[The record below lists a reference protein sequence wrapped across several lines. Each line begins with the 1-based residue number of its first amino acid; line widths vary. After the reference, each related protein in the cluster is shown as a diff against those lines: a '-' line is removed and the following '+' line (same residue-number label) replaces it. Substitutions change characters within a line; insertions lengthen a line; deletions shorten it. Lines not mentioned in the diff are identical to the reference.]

1 MIERRQSIRVECEL
15 PSSCR
20 NMDPHFPPKVLNVVV
35 KNISRGG
42 VRIRL
47 NEFIP
52 IQCHLHFYLQL
63 PNQDTIEIQIAP
75 AWVVELP
82 HLGVYEMG
90 ARFVD
95 MSSDQEDAIQGF
107 QYRSLLQKMPSHSN
121 VLKDLQKEPPKDPG
135 VAA

>member
-1 MIERRQSIRVECEL
+1 
-15 PSSCR
+15 
-20 NMDPHFPPKVLNVVV
+20 MDPHFPPKVLHVVV

-47 NEFIP
+47 EEFVP

-63 PNQDTIEIQIAP
+63 PNHDTIEVQIAP

-82 HLGVYEMG
+82 HLNMYEMG

-95 MSSDQEDAIQGF
+95 INSEQEDAIQSF
-107 QYRSLLQKMPSHSN
+107 QYMALLDKMPSRSN
-121 VLKDLQKEPPKDPG
+121 VLKDLQKDPPKNPG
-135 VAA
+135 LAA